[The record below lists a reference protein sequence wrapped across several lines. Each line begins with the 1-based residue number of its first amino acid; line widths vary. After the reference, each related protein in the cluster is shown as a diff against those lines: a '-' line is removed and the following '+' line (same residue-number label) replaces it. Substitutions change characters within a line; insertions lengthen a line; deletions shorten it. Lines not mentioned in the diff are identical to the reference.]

1 MRAFIL
7 VMLLLAS
14 VASAADQPQW
24 GQKHSRNMI
33 SGETGLPA
41 TVDPESGRNVKWVAD
56 LGTETW
62 STPVVAA
69 GRVLIGTNNEEPR
82 DPRHKGDRGVLMCF
96 NEADGSFCWQLLAP
110 KLADDRYK
118 DWPRAGMVSPA
129 TVEGDRVY
137 MVSNRGEVICLD
149 IDGMADG
156 NDGPYLDEARHAVPA
171 GEEPI
176 PTADKDGDILWLYD
190 VPKEVGVY
198 PHDAAHSSILVH
210 GRFLY
215 VNTSSGLHGTH
226 KAVRV
231 PDAPSLIVVDKTTGR
246 LVAQEAEGIGHR
258 IFHSTWSSPA
268 LGRVNGKELVF
279 FCGGDGVCYAFEPVT
294 SAAADGQ
301 VQKLKLVWRFDCDPT
316 APKEN
321 IHDYIRNREES
332 PSNIKS
338 MPVFYKDR
346 IYVTVG
352 GDIWWGKE
360 KAWLQCID
368 ATKTGDV
375 TNGALLWSYPV
386 QRHCCSTPSIWN
398 GLAFVADCDRL
409 VHCVDAETGE
419 PYWSHQC
426 DGDMWASTLVADGKV
441 YIGTRRRGFWIFA
454 ADKQKQLLCSV
465 KLDSPIVG
473 SAVAANGTLYVATMK
488 KLYAFEKDAR

>member
-1 MRAFIL
+1 
-7 VMLLLAS
+7 
-14 VASAADQPQW
+14 
-24 GQKHSRNMI
+24 MI
-33 SGETGLPA
+33 SAETGLPA
-41 TVDPESGRNVKWVAD
+41 AVDRESGRNVKWVAN
-56 LGTETW
+56 LGSQTW

-69 GRVLIGTNNEEPR
+69 GRVLIGTNNEAPR

-137 MVSNRGEVICLD
+137 MVSNRGEVMCLD

-156 NDGPYLDEARHAVPA
+156 NDGPYRDEARHAVPP
-171 GEEPI
+171 GDEPI
-176 PTADKDGDILWLYD
+176 ETTGEYGDILWLYD
-190 VPKEVGVY
+190 VPKELGIF
-198 PHDAAHSSILVH
+198 PHDSAHSSILVH

-215 VNTSSGLHGTH
+215 INTSSGLHGTH

-246 LVAQEAEGIGHR
+246 LVAQEDEGIGHR

-294 SAAADGQ
+294 SVPDDGK
-301 VQKLKLVWRFDCDPT
+301 VQKLELIWRFDCDPT

-346 IYVTVG
+346 LYVTVG

-360 KAWLQCID
+360 EAWLQCID
-368 ATKTGDV
+368 ATRTGDV

-386 QRHCCSTPSIWN
+386 ERHCCSTPSIWN
-398 GLAFVADCDRL
+398 GLAFVADCGRK
-409 VHCVDAETGE
+409 VHCVDAETGRA
-419 PYWSHQC
+419 YWTHEC
-426 DGDMWASTLVADGKV
+426 DGEIWASTLAADGKV
-441 YIGTRRRGFWIFA
+441 YIGTRRRGFYIFA
-454 ADKQKQLLCSV
+454 ADKEKKVLCATD
-465 KLDSPIVG
+465 LDSPMAG
-473 SAVAANGTLYVATMK
+473 SPMAANGTLFVATMK
-488 KLYAFEKDAR
+488 KLYAFATEAK